1 MPFVERVHRT
11 LSTTVAPLTSWTS
24 PGPATSENV
33 NVPSTEPCGMP
44 PFCVE
49 SAERAN
55 TA

>member
-1 MPFVERVHRT
+1 MTSVIT
-11 LSTTVAPLTSWTS
+11 SCPL
-24 PGPATSENV
+24 GPATSENV

-44 PFCVE
+44 PFWVE